1 LTCLVLSGGQKDEC
15 LPQAKDLVERESVV
29 LAVLIM
35 IGIIGFW
42 NLVFLGRWSMV
53 LGWIDLFKRRWVYR
67 HEFVSA
73 DARRLSNDPRPAVMS
88 PLSSHST
95 PISPDT
101 DAKNDYFGRT
111 TRAYLSPAQSFS
123 TPRPPSS
130 GRREWDPR
138 ATQARGSAY
147 PGADLSKNFSV

>member
-1 LTCLVLSGGQKDEC
+1 
-15 LPQAKDLVERESVV
+15 
-29 LAVLIM
+29 
-35 IGIIGFW
+35 
-42 NLVFLGRWSMV
+42 MV

-73 DARRLSNDPRPAVMS
+73 DARRLSNDPRTYEMLSSTPQPNLKSPGAAVMS